1 MRATREKRNLLWSL
15 LVLIVA
21 ASLCLHEQWQIF
33 RQAEAIG
40 AMSWVVAGRT
50 YVIDPGHG
58 GEDPGKV
65 GVGDIYEKDINLA
78 VAKKLHAIILEGG
91 GQVTLTRD
99 QDIALSSGQ
108 DTVRERKRAD
118 LAKRVEIAET
128 SKADVFISLHCNSFH
143 GSRWSGAQT
152 FYSPTVPGS
161 KELAEYIQEELS
173 AQLGNTTR
181 KAKADTTSLIM
192 KNAKI
197 PIVNVE
203 MGFLSNPEEAKL
215 LTDPAYQDKVAW
227 AVYSGVVR
235 FLMEYG
241 DAYHPT
247 MQYVENK

>member
-1 MRATREKRNLLWSL
+1 MCIRDR
-15 LVLIVA
+15 
-21 ASLCLHEQWQIF
+21 WQIF

-128 SKADVFISLHCNSFH
+128 SKADVFISCLLYT
-143 GSRWSGAQT
+143 SRC
-152 FYSPTVPGS
+152 V
-161 KELAEYIQEELS
+161 
-173 AQLGNTTR
+173 
-181 KAKADTTSLIM
+181 
-192 KNAKI
+192 
-197 PIVNVE
+197 
-203 MGFLSNPEEAKL
+203 
-215 LTDPAYQDKVAW
+215 
-227 AVYSGVVR
+227 
-235 FLMEYG
+235 
-241 DAYHPT
+241 
-247 MQYVENK
+247 

>member
-1 MRATREKRNLLWSL
+1 M
-15 LVLIVA
+15 
-21 ASLCLHEQWQIF
+21 
-33 RQAEAIG
+33 
-40 AMSWVVAGRT
+40 
-50 YVIDPGHG
+50 
-58 GEDPGKV
+58 
-65 GVGDIYEKDINLA
+65 
-78 VAKKLHAIILEGG
+78 
-91 GQVTLTRD
+91 
-99 QDIALSSGQ
+99 
-108 DTVRERKRAD
+108 
-118 LAKRVEIAET
+118 AKRVEIAET